1 MLHCVRKKNRWA
13 FYEIAKTIINNFNR
27 RLWNFFCLKSP
38 GDKWIVQCTHKNC
51 AVSRVCTLKKSSPM
65 FQIVAVE
72 WRPRFTSHQHSA
84 SPPLPSV
91 TGQDFGLSY
100 LIKLISTIHAIG
112 FVNNLS
118 ELQSSSVK
126 TSMKRMRYFTQC
138 ERQELQSDWFL
149 LCPEVTN
156 LKLLS
161 NSLSL
166 ERSQMI
172 IPKEGTIYPLKA
184 VIILFCELKNV
195 SFEEYINPYQH
206 AILKKMQ
213 DRS

>member
-1 MLHCVRKKNRWA
+1 
-13 FYEIAKTIINNFNR
+13 
-27 RLWNFFCLKSP
+27 
-38 GDKWIVQCTHKNC
+38 
-51 AVSRVCTLKKSSPM
+51 M
-65 FQIVAVE
+65 FQIVAVQ
-72 WRPRFTSHQHSA
+72 RRSRFTSHHFSA

-91 TGQDFGLSY
+91 TGQDFGLIY

-112 FVNNLS
+112 FVNNLRQ
-118 ELQSSSVK
+118 LLSSSIK
-126 TSMKRMRYFTQC
+126 TYMKRVRYFTQC

-161 NSLSL
+161 NSLSR

-184 VIILFCELKNV
+184 VIILFCELKKKKC
-195 SFEEYINPYQH
+195 H
-206 AILKKMQ
+206 LKNI
-213 DRS
+213 